1 MAITIDEARSTVRQL
16 SPQDQQ
22 VLAYEI
28 LDNLEGDDIEN
39 DPELIAEIVR
49 RSDEVR
55 EGKIVPLSLEEHLAN
70 VRRALE
76 QSRP

>member
-1 MAITIDEARSTVRQL
+1 MAITIDEVRSNVRQL

-28 LDNLEGDDIEN
+28 LDSLEADDIEN
-39 DPELIAEIVR
+39 DPELMAEIVR

-55 EGKIVPLSLEEHLAN
+55 EGKVVSLSMEEHLAN

>member
-1 MAITIDEARSTVRQL
+1 MPITIDEARSTVRQL

-28 LDNLEGDDIEN
+28 LDSLEGDDIEN
-39 DPELIAEIVR
+39 DAELMAEIVR

-55 EGKIVPLSLEEHLAN
+55 EGKVVPLSLEEHLGN